1 MRQFCGFF
9 FFNAVGYSVL
19 FLSIIDSI
27 TCVLL
32 IWGVWISVEEKIAMC
47 VFDVEMFQTFLDTN
61 LVIVKKLFSVLLF

>member
-1 MRQFCGFF
+1 MWVFF
-9 FFNAVGYSVL
+9 FFNAVGYGVL
-19 FLSIIDSI
+19 VLCNIDSI

-47 VFDVEMFQTFLDTN
+47 VFDVETFQTFLDPN